1 MLAGAAVAAGFFW
14 LAGSAAQ
21 ASITMSCSTAGIKD
35 IPLLSVSGT
44 NLKQD
49 AVEDKTGARKTDP
62 DVKDITIM
70 REVDKATPKLDSFKN
85 GSGLGVCTIHWDKAE
100 GGRPTEYLT
109 ITLTDAMVSSYS
121 FAENNGGGKR
131 GRLETIKL
139 TFRKIEVSDRVK
151 GPSDSSTFTKP
162 SPKST

>member
-21 ASITMSCSTAGIKD
+21 ASITMSCTQSGIKD
-35 IPLLSVSGT
+35 VALRSVSGT

-49 AVEDKTGARKTDP
+49 AVEDKFGARKTDP
-62 DVKDITIM
+62 DVRDITIT
-70 REVDKATPKLDSFKN
+70 REVDKATPKLASFKN

-109 ITLTDAMVSSYS
+109 VTLTDTLVSSYS
-121 FAENNGGGKR
+121 FGER
-131 GRLETIKL
+131 GASDRGQLETIKL

-151 GPSDSSTFTKP
+151 GPSDSWTVP
-162 SPKST
+162 SPKPH